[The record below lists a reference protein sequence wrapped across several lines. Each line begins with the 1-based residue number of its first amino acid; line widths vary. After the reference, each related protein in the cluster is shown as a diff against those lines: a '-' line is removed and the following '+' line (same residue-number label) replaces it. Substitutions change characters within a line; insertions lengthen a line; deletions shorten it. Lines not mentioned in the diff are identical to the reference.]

1 VHTRFRH
8 WHMRGSVEGARK
20 VLFMLAPG
28 PRSELAG
35 AAEEALDRLRDLRL
49 VVVVAAAREG
59 KLSTSQRP
67 CASVCV
73 WQPPP
78 FNADMREALG
88 DTPSRWRVY
97 DREQGHCAVGCRC
110 AAVACWCLRR
120 RDRRG
125 GAHPHSVGVRWTLC
139 TWSLRNDGPG
149 MSHNYVGYIIYVRVV
164 PAWSRGGR
172 RTAG

>member
-8 WHMRGSVEGARK
+8 WRMRGSVEGARR

-59 KLSTSQRP
+59 KLPTSHRP
-67 CASVCV
+67 CASVCA
-73 WQPPP
+73 WQSPP

-88 DTPSRWRVY
+88 DTPSRWKVY
-97 DREQGHCAVGCRC
+97 DREQGRCAVGCRC
-110 AAVACWCLRR
+110 AAMACWCLRR

-125 GAHPHSVGVRWTLC
+125 GAHPHSVGFTLYMV
-139 TWSLRNDGPG
+139 TIIEIYSVKTGRGAPPLRRRSVDLV
-149 MSHNYVGYIIYVRVV
+149 HVV
-164 PAWSRGGR
+164 PAQ
-172 RTAG
+172 